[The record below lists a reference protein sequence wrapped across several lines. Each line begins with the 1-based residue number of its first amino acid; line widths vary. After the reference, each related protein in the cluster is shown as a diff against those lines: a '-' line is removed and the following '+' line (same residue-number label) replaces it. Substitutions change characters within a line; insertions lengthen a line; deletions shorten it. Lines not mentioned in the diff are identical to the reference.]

1 MGSEQAPTPAR
12 EREDEGGVAWEAVA
26 MDKISKPSRL
36 LQRLEGL
43 REGLRQGEL
52 SLLGAKMKSSS
63 LSLTVTFE

>member
-1 MGSEQAPTPAR
+1 
-12 EREDEGGVAWEAVA
+12 

-52 SLLGAKMKSSS
+52 SLLGAKMKSAN